1 MSGVSLTN
9 PSLVAQSLNQASG
22 DQAINNLKAKP
33 SDKAKI
39 EKSARDF
46 ESILIGQWLD
56 QAEKSFATVPGTDPD
71 QTDPGHDQL
80 QGIATQTLAQAMAK
94 SGGLGIASMI
104 AKGLEKNLDKS
115 NSGTETAAQNAPA
128 PSTVGKQ

>member
-9 PSLVAQSLNQASG
+9 SSLVVQSLSQASANQG
-22 DQAINNLKAKP
+22 IKDLKAKP
-33 SDKAKI
+33 SDKSKI
-39 EKSARDF
+39 EKSAHDF

-80 QGIATQTLAQAMAK
+80 QGIATQSLAQAMSK
-94 SGGLGIASMI
+94 SGGLGIAAMI
-104 AKGLEKNLDKS
+104 AKGLEKNLDKA
-115 NSGTETAAQNAPA
+115 NSAVDAAKTPVAPPVA
-128 PSTVGKQ
+128 GK